1 MSGFTSFH
9 NDYTATGSSPLYVT
23 AHEEPTLKPELFN
36 EVEETIRFTM
46 EFQKGEICEGLASV
60 NQSANQ
66 FRLDGSKYLW
76 LLYAEARA

>member
-1 MSGFTSFH
+1 MDVGIYVIH
-9 NDYTATGSSPLYVT
+9 NDYTATGSSPLT
-23 AHEEPTLKPELFN
+23 AHEEPTLKPELFI

-46 EFQKGEICEGLASV
+46 KFQKGEICEGLANF
-60 NQSANQ
+60 NQSVNQ

>member
-46 EFQKGEICEGLASV
+46 KFPKGEICEGLANF
-60 NQSANQ
+60 NQSVKQ